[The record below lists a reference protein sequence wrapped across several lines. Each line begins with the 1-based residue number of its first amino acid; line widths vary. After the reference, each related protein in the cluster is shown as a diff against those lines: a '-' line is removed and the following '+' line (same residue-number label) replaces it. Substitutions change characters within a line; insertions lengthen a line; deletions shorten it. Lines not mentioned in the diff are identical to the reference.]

1 MKQIFLLLLL
11 IAIIPACGSNIMSP
25 FLSDPEES
33 LTEQIENASSIDDF
47 NSLITEA
54 DKIIAS
60 DASDEEKANAH
71 LIKAEAILGK
81 SEITPLDI
89 MAKIATTVEEN
100 DNPLNLLDTA
110 APIEDLLA
118 ASYSLTEATRLGNS
132 GSDDQQLL
140 KGIVNTMI
148 VVNTI
153 TTTFEIDENGN
164 SNLNSNDSNINTY
177 KNAVEEI
184 MFPDNTNQ
192 TPSSNIFHYS
202 QEAFNGFENSNALT
216 EEQKKESEKISENI
230 NKVEILY
237 GKLDTKS
244 ETEVEDE
251 IKQIFENFGNQ

>member
-1 MKQIFLLLLL
+1 MKQIFILILL
-11 IAIIPACGSNIMSP
+11 ITIIPACGSNIMSP
-25 FLSDPEES
+25 FLNDPEES
-33 LTEQIENASSIDDF
+33 ITEKIENASSIDDF

-54 DKIIAS
+54 DKIISS
-60 DASDEEKANAH
+60 DASNEEKANAY

-89 MAKIATTVEEN
+89 IAKIATTVEEN

-164 SNLNSNDSNINTY
+164 STLKSGDNYSDAL
-177 KNAVEEI
+177 EEI
-184 MFPDNTNQ
+184 MYPDNTNK

-202 QEAFNGFENSNALT
+202 QEAVNGFVNSNALT
-216 EEQKKESEKISENI
+216 DEQEDESEKIRSEIEKVNDLYTDLE
-230 NKVEILY
+230 NKDEGTV
-237 GKLDTKS
+237 KS
-244 ETEVEDE
+244 ELEA
-251 IKQIFENFGNQ
+251 IFENFGNQ